1 MLHEILL
8 SLSGHSSPLLR
19 PDGPS
24 RHGNSGAQEGSDSSG
39 PSLGTSASNP
49 EPALSPSERALLSD
63 LARLS
68 DLHIRLRQHA
78 THIAAVHPSV
88 VCRAVAAAVVSVHL
102 AAFQR
107 DVLAVE
113 ATVLKRDPSLVGA
126 YDIVPL
132 TAVVGAFSDW
142 PRRFE
147 WLWAVVQ
154 YILPESSITSA
165 PKASAKSPVKVLSP
179 DMPSGAQLINH
190 LRAELQT
197 GYEDIERTARSLVR
211 VAETA
216 WLKQVSAWIL
226 YGRLPSFGGDDFFV
240 QQEASTADTTGEYV
254 CVSQHL
260 PAFVTP
266 ATAASMLFVGRSLVH
281 LRAKTDSRSS
291 NGPKASHWLGDGGV
305 GLGGVVGSGSSSS
318 AMTST
323 GDYHLSAQLQELS
336 KLPYPLDGATF
347 ARTIAHIRAVLSRT
361 ALRKLLPPSKV
372 VDMLQLLRD
381 FYLLGRGEF
390 AMALVEQADETM
402 RSRWQR
408 SDGAGA
414 APPTTASGVRGM
426 NAVIVKDGEVA
437 AVLARTW
444 AMLGAMHGRNANA
457 DQGEEED
464 EGMEL
469 ARETLRLVLEKSTT
483 SMSTPAPRT
492 PSVGAP
498 GVAGSLGNGRQ
509 RHTTLASIAT
519 TPFQNLLFSVPASL
533 VLQIPYPLDL
543 VLSAA
548 DLQSYSAIHAY
559 LLSIRRAH
567 IRLTGLWKLSSL
579 RRHHPPPPAP
589 PYGGRGRHS
598 LEQVQMLR
606 ERYTTR
612 ADALRSVWATTS
624 AAIFFLAEIENY
636 LQMDVVVELWDGF
649 QRWLTVGK
657 DEPMRGVGANQQ
669 NKKAEQKKQDND
681 EENEDVDMD
690 DEDND
695 DDKEDIWLAEGMA
708 EEYATVLTMDDPL
721 AASHDPQS
729 LATAHRRYLRRLVRR
744 LLLDRSHWTEPLYA
758 LLVSVDQMAALV
770 HRLQA
775 LWLALDL
782 ESDAGVVDAFVDL
795 DREQHDVLDALAAA
809 ERGVRQGVL
818 SVVGV
823 LRDLEGEEDGRGE
836 EEEEEDE
843 EDDDE
848 DFGGRTDG
856 GLTGD
861 GLRAAGAYVP
871 RRVGRLDRPLMK
883 LDFGSWG
890 G

>member
-1 MLHEILL
+1 MCRFELLGCLILL
-8 SLSGHSSPLLR
+8 SHDLKDKPHSPLLR
-19 PDGPS
+19 PDGPP
-24 RHGNSGAQEGSDSSG
+24 RHGNTGAQDSSA
-39 PSLGTSASNP
+39 PSLGTASSP

-68 DLHIRLRQHA
+68 DLHIRLRAHA
-78 THIAAVHPSV
+78 THIAAVHPSA
-88 VCRAVAAAVVSVHL
+88 RH
-102 AAFQR
+102 
-107 DVLAVE
+107 VLAVE
-113 ATVLKRDPSLVGA
+113 ATVLKRDPILVGA

-132 TAVVGAFSDW
+132 TAVVGAFADW

-147 WLWAVVQ
+147 WLWAIVQ
-154 YILPESSITSA
+154 YILPESSASRTT
-165 PKASAKSPVKVLSP
+165 KATAKSPAKISP
-179 DMPSGAQLINH
+179 DTPSGSQLINR

-197 GYEDIERTARSLVR
+197 GYEDVERTARSLVR
-211 VAETA
+211 VAETT

-226 YGRLPSFGGDDFFV
+226 YGRLPSFGGGDFFV
-240 QQEASTADTTGEYV
+240 QQEASTADMTGEYV
-254 CVSQHL
+254 CISQHL

-266 ATAASMLFVGRSLVH
+266 ATAASMLFIGRSLVH

-291 NGPKASHWLGDGGV
+291 NGPKASHWLSD
-305 GLGGVVGSGSSSS
+305 GVVGSG
-318 AMTST
+318 AMTTTST
-323 GDYHLSAQLQELS
+323 GNYHLSTQLQELS
-336 KLPYPLDGATF
+336 KLTYPLDGASF

-361 ALRKLLPPSKV
+361 ALRKLLPPAKV

-414 APPTTASGVRGM
+414 APPTTASSVRGM
-426 NAVIVKDGEVA
+426 TAVIVKDGEVA

-469 ARETLRLVLEKSTT
+469 ARETLRLVLQKSTT
-483 SMSTPAPRT
+483 STSTTPAART
-492 PSVGAP
+492 PSAGATV
-498 GVAGSLGNGRQ
+498 VAGSLGNGRQ
-509 RHTTLASIAT
+509 RHTTLASIAS

-579 RRHHPPPPAP
+579 RRHHPPPPTP

-612 ADALRSVWATTS
+612 ANALRSVWATTS

-649 QRWLTVGK
+649 QRWLTIGN
-657 DEPMRGVGANQQ
+657 DEPMRGVGVSSSVSQ
-669 NKKAEQKKQDND
+669 KSKPAERKEDSD
-681 EENEDVDMD
+681 ADVEGGNEDDA
-690 DEDND
+690 DED
-695 DDKEDIWLAEGMA
+695 EDIWLAEGLAA
-708 EEYATVLTMDDPL
+708 EDDTALRMDDPV

-744 LLLDRSHWTEPLYA
+744 LLLDRAHWTEPLYA
-758 LLVSVDQMAALV
+758 LLVSIDQMAALV
-770 HRLQA
+770 HRLHS

-818 SVVGV
+818 TVVGV
-823 LRDLEGEEDGRGE
+823 LRDLEGQEDGRGE

-843 EDDDE
+843 EDDDG
-848 DFGGRTDG
+848 DFGGWADG
-856 GLTGD
+856 GLAEN

-871 RRVGRLDRPLMK
+871 RRVGRLDRLLMK

>member
-19 PDGPS
+19 PDAASG
-24 RHGNSGAQEGSDSSG
+24 HGHTGGAQENGTSGIESASG
-39 PSLGTSASNP
+39 PETV
-49 EPALSPSERALLSD
+49 LSPSERALLSD

-68 DLHIRLRQHA
+68 DLHIRLRAHA
-78 THIAAVHPSV
+78 AHIAAVHPSV
-88 VCRAVAAAVVSVHL
+88 VCRAVAAAIVSVHL
-102 AAFQR
+102 AAFQC

-113 ATVLKRDPSLVGA
+113 ATVLKRDAALVGA

-132 TAVVGAFSDW
+132 TAVMGAFADW

-147 WLWAVVQ
+147 WLWAVAQ
-154 YILPESSITSA
+154 YILPEASSGANSA
-165 PKASAKSPVKVLSP
+165 KTNAKSPAKASP
-179 DMPSGAQLINH
+179 GMPSGAQLINH

-197 GYEDIERTARSLVR
+197 GFEDIERTARSLVR

-240 QQEASTADTTGEYV
+240 QQEESTADTTGEYV

-281 LRAKTDSRSS
+281 LRAKTDSRGS
-291 NGPKASHWLGDGGV
+291 NGPKASHWLSDGAGGV
-305 GLGGVVGSGSSSS
+305 SSDAVTSS
-318 AMTST
+318 

-336 KLPYPLDGATF
+336 RLTYPLDGATF
-347 ARTIAHIRAVLSRT
+347 SRTIALIRAVLSRT
-361 ALRKLLPPSKV
+361 ALRKLLPPAKV

-437 AVLARTW
+437 AVLTRTW
-444 AMLGAMHGRNANA
+444 AMLGAMHGHNTNA

-469 ARETLRLVLEKSTT
+469 AREILRLVLQKSTT
-483 SMSTPAPRT
+483 SASSAVSTPRPLST
-492 PSVGAP
+492 S
-498 GVAGSLGNGRQ
+498 VAGSLGSGRHRQ
-509 RHTTLASIAT
+509 TSLDSIAS

-548 DLQSYSAIHAY
+548 DLQAYSAIHAY

-589 PYGGRGRHS
+589 PYGSRGHHS

-606 ERYTTR
+606 ERFTMR
-612 ADALRSVWATTS
+612 ADALRSVWATAS

-649 QRWLTVGK
+649 QQWLTVGK
-657 DEPMRGVGANQQ
+657 DEPMRRTDRGDASHR
-669 NKKAEQKKQDND
+669 KAAERDRNAEGD
-681 EENEDVDMD
+681 DDAAIMDVD
-690 DEDND
+690 D
-695 DDKEDIWLAEGMA
+695 DDDIWLAEGMA
-708 EEYATVLTMDDPL
+708 REDDTVLTVDGTL
-721 AASHDPQS
+721 ATSHDPQS
-729 LATAHRRYLRRLVRR
+729 LATAHRRYLRRMVRR
-744 LLLDRSHWTEPLYA
+744 LLLDRPHWTDPLYA

-770 HRLQA
+770 HRLQS
-775 LWLALDL
+775 LWQALDL

-795 DREQHDVLDALAAA
+795 EREQHDVLDALAVA
-809 ERGVRQGVL
+809 ERSVREGVL
-818 SVVGV
+818 SVVDV

-843 EDDDE
+843 EGDE
-848 DFGGRTDG
+848 EYVAGGDG
-856 GLTGD
+856 GISGQ
-861 GLRAAGAYVP
+861 GLRAVGAYVP
-871 RRVGRLDRPLMK
+871 RRVGRVDRLLMK
-883 LDFGSWG
+883 LDFGNW
-890 G
+890 

>member
-1 MLHEILL
+1 MSQLMLHEILL

-24 RHGNSGAQEGSDSSG
+24 RHGNPSAQEGSASST
-39 PSLGTSASNP
+39 PSLGTASNP

-78 THIAAVHPSV
+78 THIAAIHPSV

-113 ATVLKRDPSLVGA
+113 ATVLKRDPALVGA

-147 WLWAVVQ
+147 WLWAIVQ
-154 YILPESSITSA
+154 YILPESSTTST
-165 PKASAKSPVKVLSP
+165 KASAKSPVKVSP

-266 ATAASMLFVGRSLVH
+266 ATAASMLFIGRSLVH

-291 NGPKASHWLGDGGV
+291 NGPKASHWLGDGIV
-305 GLGGVVGSGSSSS
+305 GNS
-318 AMTST
+318 AMTTT

-336 KLPYPLDGATF
+336 KLTYPLDGATF
-347 ARTIAHIRAVLSRT
+347 ARTITHIRAVLSRT

-426 NAVIVKDGEVA
+426 SAVIVKDGEVA

-483 SMSTPAPRT
+483 STSTPAART

-509 RHTTLASIAT
+509 RHNTLASIAT

-612 ADALRSVWATTS
+612 AGALRSVWATTN

-657 DEPMRGVGANQQ
+657 DEPMRGVGVNQPT
-669 NKKAEQKKQDND
+669 KKAEQKKHGED
-681 EENEDVDMD
+681 EEDEDVDMD
-690 DEDND
+690 DD
-695 DDKEDIWLAEGMA
+695 DEEEDIWLTEGMA
-708 EEYATVLTMDDPL
+708 EEDNTFLCMDDPL

-770 HRLQA
+770 HRLQT

-795 DREQHDVLDALAAA
+795 NREQHDVLDALAAA

-843 EDDDE
+843 EDDE

-856 GLTGD
+856 GLAGD

-871 RRVGRLDRPLMK
+871 RRVGRLDRLLMK

>member
-8 SLSGHSSPLLR
+8 SLSGHSSPLLQ
-19 PDGPS
+19 PDGTS
-24 RHGNSGAQEGSDSSG
+24 RHGHSGAQEGSASSTG
-39 PSLGTSASNP
+39 STSSSENV
-49 EPALSPSERALLSD
+49 LSPSERALLSD

-68 DLHIRLRQHA
+68 DLHIRLRAHA
-78 THIAAVHPSV
+78 AHIAAVHPSV
-88 VCRAVAAAVVSVHL
+88 VCRAVAAAIVSVHL

-113 ATVLKRDPSLVGA
+113 ATVLKRDPALVGA

-132 TAVVGAFSDW
+132 TALVGAFADW

-147 WLWAVVQ
+147 WLWTVAQ
-154 YILPESSITSA
+154 YILPE
-165 PKASAKSPVKVLSP
+165 ASASTMTKANTKSPAKAPPGL
-179 DMPSGAQLINH
+179 PSGAQLINH

-254 CVSQHL
+254 CISEHL
-260 PAFVTP
+260 PAFVAP

-281 LRAKTDSRSS
+281 LRAKTDSRGS
-291 NGPKASHWLGDGGV
+291 NGPKASHWLSEGAAGGV
-305 GLGGVVGSGSSSS
+305 SSDAVTSG
-318 AMTST
+318 

-336 KLPYPLDGATF
+336 RLTYPLDGATF

-361 ALRKLLPPSKV
+361 ALRRLLPPAKV

-402 RSRWQR
+402 RSRWKR
-408 SDGAGA
+408 SDGAGT

-437 AVLARTW
+437 AVLTRTW
-444 AMLGAMHGRNANA
+444 AMLGAMHGHNSNA

-469 ARETLRLVLEKSTT
+469 AREILRLVLQKSTT
-483 SMSTPAPRT
+483 LASSTAPSPR
-492 PSVGAP
+492 PLS
-498 GVAGSLGNGRQ
+498 AGSTGGLGNGRHRQ
-509 RHTTLASIAT
+509 TSLESIAS

-533 VLQIPYPLDL
+533 ILQIPYPLDL
-543 VLSAA
+543 VLSAS
-548 DLQSYSAIHAY
+548 DLQAYSAIHAY

-606 ERYTTR
+606 ERYTMR

-649 QRWLTVGK
+649 QQWLTVGK
-657 DEPMRGVGANQQ
+657 DEPLRRTDLGDASHQ
-669 NKKAEQKKQDND
+669 KAAERNRSK
-681 EENEDVDMD
+681 NEDVMDIDDDGD
-690 DEDND
+690 DEED
-695 DDKEDIWLAEGMA
+695 DEDIWLAEGLA
-708 EEYATVLTMDDPL
+708 REDDTVHTVDDAL

-744 LLLDRSHWTEPLYA
+744 LLLDRPHWTDPLYA

-770 HRLQA
+770 HRLQS
-775 LWLALDL
+775 LWQALDL

-795 DREQHDVLDALAAA
+795 DREQHDVLDALATA
-809 ERGVRQGVL
+809 ERSVREGVL
-818 SVVGV
+818 SVVDV
-823 LRDLEGEEDGRGE
+823 LRELEGDEDGRGE
-836 EEEEEDE
+836 EEEEEDKE
-843 EDDDE
+843 GDDE
-848 DFGGRTDG
+848 EYGTGAGRD
-856 GLTGD
+856 LSSE
-861 GLRAAGAYVP
+861 GLRGVGTYIP
-871 RRVGRLDRPLMK
+871 RRVGRLDRLLMK
-883 LDFGSWG
+883 LDFGNW
-890 G
+890 